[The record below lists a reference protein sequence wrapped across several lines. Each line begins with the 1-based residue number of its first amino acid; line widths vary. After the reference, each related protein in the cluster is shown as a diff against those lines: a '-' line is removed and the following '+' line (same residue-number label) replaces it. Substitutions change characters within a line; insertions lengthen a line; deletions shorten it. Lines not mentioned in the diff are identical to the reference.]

1 MDEFLI
7 HDLKIQGA
15 KITSWGVGTNLIT
28 SKDCPSFGGVYKL
41 AAIQQPDGTFVSKI
55 KLSENSEK
63 ITNPG
68 NKTVYRI
75 YDNETGKMRADLI
88 CFADETFDESQDMK
102 IFDPMEPWKKTKLY
116 GGTYHMREILVPIFI
131 NGQCVYESPS
141 VMEIAAYCKQEKET
155 LWDETKRLFNPHKV
169 YIDLSQK
176 LFDEKQALLNQMD
189 KE

>member
-1 MDEFLI
+1 
-7 HDLKIQGA
+7 
-15 KITSWGVGTNLIT
+15 
-28 SKDCPSFGGVYKL
+28 
-41 AAIQQPDGTFVSKI
+41 
-55 KLSENSEK
+55 
-63 ITNPG
+63 
-68 NKTVYRI
+68 
-75 YDNETGKMRADLI
+75 MRADLI